1 MTRDADAPSYRENL
15 SVPVSWWL
23 ACAGLTVI
31 VWWIFVLATPMWV
44 AAGAAVVAAV
54 AVGAGLAQYGST
66 AIVVS
71 NVHLRAGAA
80 RLPLVHCGDVTV
92 LDAAQ
97 TRALHGPQADARAF
111 FLVRPYI
118 ATAVRVDVADP
129 RDPTPYWLIGTRRP
143 YELADAISDGHAR
156 A

>member
-1 MTRDADAPSYRENL
+1 MTREADAPSYREYL

-23 ACAGLTVI
+23 AGAGLTVI

-44 AAGAAVVAAV
+44 ALGAGAVAGAAVA
-54 AVGAGLAQYGST
+54 AGLVQYGR
-66 AIVVS
+66 AVVEVS

-80 RLPLVHCGDVTV
+80 RLPLVYCGEVTA

-111 FLVRPYI
+111 FLLRPYI
-118 ATAVRVDVADP
+118 ATAVQVQVTDS
-129 RDPTPYWLIGTRRP
+129 RDPTPYWLIGTRHP
-143 YELADAISDGHAR
+143 HELADALSAR
-156 A
+156 RARG

>member
-15 SVPVSWWL
+15 SVPASWWL
-23 ACAGLTVI
+23 ACAALTAI

-44 AAGAAVVAAV
+44 AIGAAVVAAV
-54 AVGAGLAQYGST
+54 AVGAGLAQYSST
-66 AIVVS
+66 AIEVS

-92 LDAAQ
+92 LDATQ

-118 ATAVRVDVADP
+118 ATAVRIDVADP
-129 RDPTPYWLIGTRRP
+129 RDPTPYWLVGTRHP
-143 YELADAISDGHAR
+143 HALADAISDGRAR